1 MTGKLKW
8 WSLARHNGSTF
19 TSHFLLRLILIN
31 RLLQLRQLYKRIIQ
45 HDTALNPCQIRELAR
60 TAPRSK
66 LETWLHLIVEYK
78 YTKMFWPTV
87 SVTVS
92 CPKQLTPACWLL
104 PCQHFYLYHQVIIV
118 TLTVS
123 WPGNYLSLSHSEQQG
138 RPRLLTLNWSKSQN
152 CISI

>member
-1 MTGKLKW
+1 MDQPAPT
-8 WSLARHNGSTF
+8 ARCQS
-19 TSHFLLRLILIN
+19 FLVVKHLRARQASQTELIN

-92 CPKQLTPACWLL
+92 CLKQLTPACWLL

-118 TLTVS
+118 TLTLA
-123 WPGNYLSLSHSEQQG
+123 WPAKYLSQSSRARSEEQ
-138 RPRLLTLNWSKSQN
+138 LNIKTH